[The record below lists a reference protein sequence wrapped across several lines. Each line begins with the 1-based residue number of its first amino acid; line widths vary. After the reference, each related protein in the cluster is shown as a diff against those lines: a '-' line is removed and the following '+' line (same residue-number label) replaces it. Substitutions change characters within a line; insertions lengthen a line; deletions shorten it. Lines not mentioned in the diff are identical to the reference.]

1 MNTRSHTKAAAIL
14 GCINKI
20 NNISSSKEEMKREKG
35 NKDLKIMNP
44 MYPVDINFDEASS
57 EWHANK
63 RRIGHEYVYIC
74 LEPLSNTKDNN
85 TNGKVCGKKCYQSGT
100 TCFIHRKRNQSK

>member
-35 NKDLKIMNP
+35 NKDLILL
-44 MYPVDINFDEASS
+44 YPVDINFDEASS

>member
-20 NNISSSKEEMKREKG
+20 NNNSSSKEEIKREKV
-35 NKDLKIMNP
+35 NKDLISL
-44 MYPVDINFDEASS
+44 YSVDINFDEASS

-63 RRIGHEYVYIC
+63 RRIGHEYIYIC
-74 LEPLSNTKDNN
+74 LEPLQSNKVFDN
-85 TNGKVCGKKCYQSGT
+85 KVCGKKCYQSGT